1 MERFAVALA
10 FVLCLLP
17 PFLGISAL
25 AEDSKTAGNDSSAV
39 RATVE
44 TYMEAYFSGDA
55 QRMQQM
61 LHPHDLKHRIHGNMP
76 MSGQAGSEMV
86 EEVRS
91 EGSTDL
97 PEAEQTDQITILD
110 ISADIASVKLVTL
123 RSVAYMTLLKSGG
136 EWKILS
142 VVQRLDN

>member
-44 TYMEAYFSGDA
+44 TYME
-55 QRMQQM
+55 
-61 LHPHDLKHRIHGNMP
+61 
-76 MSGQAGSEMV
+76 
-86 EEVRS
+86 
-91 EGSTDL
+91 DL